1 MNKVL
6 YIAIFLLMVK
16 VSVGQLRN
24 NNPYYP
30 AEITPKTDWKYQ
42 FSVFAQQDAN
52 SNTFTNEFFNE
63 INRSGS
69 IDKSLINKQ
78 VENMSGKILSGQIT
92 SYGLNALINS
102 KKMSGKR
109 YFIIGFEHQHFL
121 DSYIDEDLVKLLL
134 LGNKPFAGETIQIPD
149 SRYYNN
155 YFNQLK
161 GGMGFRME
169 KGETV
174 QHFAF
179 TIGINAGQNYDFIEV
194 KNSSIYTHP
203 DGDYLDITVNANTKI
218 SDTVW
223 AEVYQVN
230 GLGLSTNV
238 EYSLS
243 KTNNFHFDVN
253 LKNLGFITWNGN
265 TFMGNVDTTFVFEGL
280 SNDTTSVQGDL
291 PTDYSYNSLR
301 NTIFK
306 NPESGSFTDVL
317 PMSVRMSGGKYFSD
331 GKFYTGLSATYYPTL
346 KATYFLELFGTWNH
360 KDILY
365 LTPIFRYS
373 QYGNV
378 NVGLGVGLK
387 IMDKIHIYAGSTY
400 LNSFFDKNAKLGGG
414 GFIRLTFVN

>member
-16 VSVGQLRN
+16 VSIGQLRN

-30 AEITPKTDWKYQ
+30 SEITPATDWKYQ
-42 FSVFAQQDAN
+42 FSAFAQQDAN

-69 IDKSLINKQ
+69 INKSLINKQ
-78 VENMSGKILSGQIT
+78 VENMTGKILSGQIT
-92 SYGLNALINS
+92 SIGLNALINS
-102 KKMSGKR
+102 KKIPGKR
-109 YFIIGFEHQHFL
+109 YFIVGFEYQHFL

-134 LGNKPFAGETIQIPD
+134 LGNKPFAGQTIQIPG
-149 SRYYNN
+149 SSYYNN

-161 GGMGFRME
+161 GGMGFRIE
-169 KGETV
+169 KSEFV
-174 QHFAF
+174 QHISW
-179 TIGINAGQNYDFIEV
+179 TVGINAGQNYDYIEV
-194 KNSSIYTHP
+194 KNSSVYTHP
-203 DGDYLDITVNANTKI
+203 DGDYLDIAINANTKI

-238 EYSLS
+238 EYAIS
-243 KTNNFHFDVN
+243 KANNFHFDIN

-280 SNDTTSVQGDL
+280 NNDTTSSQGDL
-291 PTDYSYNSLR
+291 PEDYSYNSLR
-301 NTIFK
+301 NTMFN

-317 PMSVRMSGGKYFSD
+317 PMSVRMSGGKYFLN

-360 KDILY
+360 KDIFY
-365 LTPIFRYS
+365 LTPIIKYS

-378 NVGLGVGLK
+378 NLGLGVGLK
-387 IMDKIHIYAGSTY
+387 IIDKIHIYAGSAY
-400 LNSFFDKNAKLGGG
+400 LNSFFDKNAKLASG
-414 GFIRLTFVN
+414 GFIRLTFLN

>member
-1 MNKVL
+1 
-6 YIAIFLLMVK
+6 MVK

-30 AEITPKTDWKYQ
+30 SEITPTTDWKYQ
-42 FSVFAQQDAN
+42 FSAFAQQDAN

-63 INRSGS
+63 INRSGY

-78 VENMSGKILSGQIT
+78 VENMTGKILSGQIT
-92 SYGLNALINS
+92 SIGLNALINS
-102 KKMSGKR
+102 KKIPGKR
-109 YFIIGFEHQHFL
+109 YFIVGFEYQHFL

-134 LGNKPFAGETIQIPD
+134 LGNKPFAGQTIQIPG

-161 GGMGFRME
+161 GGIGFRIE
-169 KGETV
+169 KGEYV
-174 QHFAF
+174 QHLAF
-179 TIGINAGQNYDFIEV
+179 SVGINAGQNYDFIEV
-194 KNSSIYTHP
+194 RNSSVYTHP
-203 DGDYLDITVNANTKI
+203 DGDYLDIAINANTKI

-230 GLGLSTNV
+230 GLGLSTNL
-238 EYSLS
+238 EYTFS
-243 KTNNFHFDVN
+243 KANNFHFDVN
-253 LKNLGFITWNGN
+253 LKNLGFINWNGN

-280 SNDTTSVQGDL
+280 SNDTTSSQGDL
-291 PTDYSYNSLR
+291 PADYSYNSLR
-301 NTIFK
+301 NTIFN

-360 KDILY
+360 KDIFY
-365 LTPIFRYS
+365 LTPIIKYS

-378 NVGLGVGLK
+378 NIGLSVGLK
-387 IMDKIHIYAGSTY
+387 IIDKIHIYAGSAY
-400 LNSFFDKNAKLGGG
+400 LNSFFDKNAKLGSG
-414 GFIRLTFVN
+414 GFIRLTFIN